1 MPPLFTLED
10 LEAAF
15 PIVRQLVPE
24 TPSYVWPLLTERFGL
39 EIAVK
44 HENHTPIGAFKAR
57 SSIVYIQKHIEE
69 HGRPKGVVTATR
81 GNHGQSM
88 ALAARTLGL
97 PATIV
102 VPEGN
107 AQGKN
112 RAMKAFGADLV
123 VDGRDFDISRRTAE
137 RLASESG
144 FLMVPSFHKNIV
156 LGVATYAVE
165 FFQMHGNLDVV
176 YVPVGMGSGACGL
189 ITVRDLLGLKTEIVP
204 VVTEKAPAYRLS
216 MEAGK
221 IVTTETAATFADGMA
236 CREPLQAALDILQNG
251 TDRVATVTDDEIA
264 AAIRILFADTHNLA
278 EGAGAAALAALMQD
292 APKLQGKKAGIILS
306 GGNLDETAMQTV
318 LTGGTPM
325 V

>member
-1 MPPLFTLED
+1 MTPLFTLED

-24 TPSYVWPLLTERFGL
+24 TPSYIWPLLTERFGL

-69 HGRPKGVVTATR
+69 HGRPAGVVTATR

-123 VDGRDFDISRRTAE
+123 IDGRDFDISRRTAE

-156 LGVATYAVE
+156 LGVATYALE
-165 FFQMHGNLDVV
+165 FFQMHANLDVV

-216 MEAGK
+216 IEAGK

-236 CREPLQAALDILQNG
+236 CREPVQAALDILNNG
-251 TDRVATVTDDEIA
+251 TDRIATVTDDEIA
-264 AAIRILFADTHNLA
+264 AAIRILFSDTHNLA

-292 APKLQGKKAGIILS
+292 APNLQGKKAGIILS
-306 GGNLDETAMQTV
+306 GGNLDETALQTV
-318 LTGGTPM
+318 LTGGTP
-325 V
+325 VV

>member
-1 MPPLFTLED
+1 MTALFTLDD

-24 TPSYVWPLLTERFGL
+24 TPSYAWPLLKERFGL

-69 HGRPKGVVTATR
+69 HGRPCGVVTATR

-107 AQGKN
+107 AEGKN

-123 VDGRDFDISRRTAE
+123 IDGRDFDISRRTAE

-144 FLMVPSFHKNIV
+144 FLMVPSFHRNIV
-156 LGVATYAVE
+156 LGVATYALE
-165 FFQMHGNLDVV
+165 FFRAHDDLDVV

-204 VVTEKAPAYRLS
+204 VVTENAPAYRLS
-216 MEAGK
+216 VEAGK

-236 CREPLQAALDILQNG
+236 CREPVQAALDILQNG
-251 TDRVATVTDDEIA
+251 SNRIATVTDDEIS
-264 AAIRILFADTHNLA
+264 AAIRVLFADTHNLA

-292 APKLQGKKAGIILS
+292 APKLQGRKAGIILS

-318 LTGGTPM
+318 LTGGTP
-325 V
+325 VV

>member
-1 MPPLFTLED
+1 MTALFTLDD

-24 TPSYVWPLLTERFGL
+24 TPSYAWPLLKERFGL

-69 HGRPKGVVTATR
+69 HGRPSGVVTATR

-107 AQGKN
+107 AEGKN

-123 VDGRDFDISRRTAE
+123 IDGRDFDISRRTAE
-137 RLASESG
+137 RLARESG
-144 FLMVPSFHKNIV
+144 FLMVPSFHRNIV
-156 LGVATYAVE
+156 LGVATYALE
-165 FFQMHGNLDVV
+165 FFRAHDDLDVV

-204 VVTEKAPAYRLS
+204 VVTENAPAYRLS
-216 MEAGK
+216 VEAGK

-236 CREPLQAALDILQNG
+236 CREPVQAALDILQTGSN
-251 TDRVATVTDDEIA
+251 RIATVTDDEIA
-264 AAIRILFADTHNLA
+264 AAIRVLFADTHNLA
-278 EGAGAAALAALMQD
+278 EGAGAAARAALMQD
-292 APKLQGKKAGIILS
+292 APKLQGRKAGIILS

-318 LTGGTPM
+318 LTGGTP
-325 V
+325 VV